1 MKAVPHATKRLRKER
16 VGMSVHS
23 SRGIN
28 CHPRRRVENAV
39 VMARPAGK
47 STGGRAPSP
56 SVEETPIYISRC
68 ARKSAGGR
76 APSPSVEET
85 PIYISRCASKSG
97 QGMAPRRAPPV
108 PASGDLESTLKC
120 PLEAAQSVSIKR
132 DKEDPQCFGGKRAAK
147 KFASPEGFSVFYGT
161 VAKDDRYDSDEECRV
176 WCVNYDDG
184 DEEEYNEK
192 ELTELFELYE
202 MEKDGDRKK

>member
-68 ARKSAGGR
+68 ASKSVGGR
-76 APSPSVEET
+76 AP
-85 PIYISRCASKSG
+85 RL
-97 QGMAPRRAPPV
+97 APPV
-108 PASGDLESTLKC
+108 QASGDLESTLKR

-147 KFASPEGFSVFYGT
+147 KFASSEGFSVFYGT